1 MKCHRLKI
9 VLHSPQ
15 IPPNTGCIA
24 RTCAATNTQL
34 HLIKPINFSLSDKAL
49 KRAGIDY
56 WDSVDL
62 VIHDDFQKFNQ
73 YRQDIGG
80 RLLGFSPAGKINY
93 KGFEYKEN
101 DWIMHGTENSGIP
114 VDVLTQCDHVLTI
127 PMSNSKVRSLNLA
140 VCAGI
145 SLYEGIF
152 SVNN

>member
-1 MKCHRLKI
+1 MKSHRLKI

-34 HLIKPINFSLSDKAL
+34 HLIKPINFSLSDKSL

-62 VIHDDFQKFNQ
+62 VIHDDFLKFNK
-73 YRQDIGG
+73 YRQDLGG
-80 RLLGFSPAGKINY
+80 RLLGFSPAGKISY
-93 KGFEYKEN
+93 KGFEYNEN
-101 DWIMHGTENSGIP
+101 DWIMHGSENSGIP
-114 VDVLTQCDHVLTI
+114 NEVLTQCDQVLTI

-152 SVNN
+152 SVN